1 MKKAAA
7 RLIKRAERARV
18 DPSAFFTFAA
28 REEHTRERIAAL
40 PHQRLLLDFV
50 TAHRKSLVRAFVGSS
65 KTYTLGWLG
74 LHLLGNDHTGRGLIL
89 GSTADSASKVLSVM
103 RDAIEDER
111 KEFAEVHLTFPTLQR
126 GQGSSD
132 SWSKTK
138 LTVDRPAG
146 IRDASWLA
154 MGIGGALP
162 GARLKWIIADDILN
176 EDNTA
181 TPASREKL
189 NRNFGRKVLTRL
201 DMRDAMIC
209 VLNTPWEPDDLTFKL
224 EQSGE
229 WPCLSMEVEG
239 EILIT
244 NTDWTSDLIRPSR
257 VRPGAWRLAAHD
269 SAAYDA
275 ALCELRVDGQRYP
288 LAEGE
293 EAQPGSIVEHFDL
306 DDRVPLWP
314 EKFGVEQIEQIR
326 KDFAATP
333 GEFMAK
339 YKLRPRAPAD
349 EGKKRKWIQEC
360 KANGRALGY
369 TALATGYR
377 GPNPTFTG
385 VDVATG
391 VEEGAD
397 LRAIFT
403 FEQIDALDLMVNGQR
418 RQLRNARKLLN
429 LQSGLWAGAE
439 FVERIEVEAK
449 LFNSMVRVETNAAQS
464 LLKQWLIQRDSS
476 LSVYAHITGNV
487 NKNARITGVAGVL
500 IELEN
505 LAWIFPCG
513 EDGRS
518 PEEVEAWFAE
528 LLDYRPDRHPGDRL
542 IASWLARAQCR
553 AVLGDAA
560 IPVDLASIAERFR

>member
-7 RLIKRAERARV
+7 RLLKRAERARV
-18 DPSAFFTFAA
+18 DPSAFFSFAA

-50 TAHRKSLVRAFVGSS
+50 TAHRTSLVRAFVGSS
-65 KTYTLGWLG
+65 KTFTLGWLG
-74 LHLLGNDHTGRGLIL
+74 LHLLGNDRTGRGAVI

-103 RDAIEDER
+103 RDAIEDAR
-111 KEFAEVHLTFPTLQR
+111 REFQEVHLTFPTLAR
-126 GQGSSD
+126 GSGSSD

-138 LTVDRPAG
+138 IVVERPAG
-146 IRDASWLA
+146 IRDPSWLA
-154 MGIGGALP
+154 MGVRGALP
-162 GARLKWIIADDILN
+162 GARLKWIIVDDILD
-176 EDNTA
+176 EENTA
-181 TPASREKL
+181 TPASRAKL

-209 VLNTPWEPDDLTFKL
+209 VLNTPWEPDDLTFEL
-224 EQSGE
+224 EKAG
-229 WPCLSMEVEG
+229 WPTLSMEVEG

-244 NTDWTSDLIRPSR
+244 NTDWTSDLVRPSR
-257 VRPGAWRLAAHD
+257 VRQGAWRLVAHD
-269 SAAYDA
+269 SEAYGA
-275 ALCELRVDGQRYP
+275 ALCELRVDGARYP
-288 LAEGE
+288 IEEGAEP
-293 EAQPGSIVEHFDL
+293 QPGSIVEHFDL

-314 EKFGVEQIEQIR
+314 EKFGVAQIEQIR
-326 KDFAATP
+326 RDFAATP

-349 EGKKRKWIQEC
+349 EGKKRLWIQEC
-360 KANGRALGY
+360 KLNGRALGY

-377 GPNPTFTG
+377 GSNPTFTG

-403 FEQIDALDLMVNGQR
+403 FEQIDALDLRLPDGRIR
-418 RQLRNARKLLN
+418 RLRNARKLLN
-429 LQSGLWAGAE
+429 VQSGLWAGAE
-439 FVERIEVEAK
+439 FIDRIEDEARR
-449 LFNSMVRVETNAAQS
+449 FNSMLRVETNAAQD
-464 LLKQWLIQRDSS
+464 LLRQWLIQRDSS
-476 LSVYAHITGNV
+476 LTVNAHHTGA
-487 NKNARITGVAGVL
+487 NKNVRVTGIAGVL

-518 PEEVEAWFAE
+518 PDEVEAWFAE

-560 IPVDLASIAERFR
+560 IPVDLATIAERFR